1 MTAQGYNSTP
11 GKPYEEVGK
20 PLYLSSRSMLQGSLG
35 QDIVE
40 SGKSIRR
47 QTEDKKKDSSNTY
60 EKQAVNVQN
69 LLVFLTIALVAFE

>member
-1 MTAQGYNSTP
+1 
-11 GKPYEEVGK
+11 
-20 PLYLSSRSMLQGSLG
+20 MLQGSLG